1 MTVRERRELGGLC
14 YAKLY
19 EFELLGAAEDKI
31 CKESEE
37 MARLFAECSVKALGD
52 YRALVRMVKKQP
64 HSVRARVHSERTK
77 DIIDELI
84 AAKQGW
90 ISQAQKVAFNMSGRE
105 KETLLQIC
113 ESEQE
118 QIYKLMR
125 CLS

>member
-1 MTVRERRELGGLC
+1 MTVRERRDIGNLC

-31 CKESEE
+31 CKESED
-37 MARLFAECSVKALGD
+37 MARLFAECAVKTFGD

-64 HSVRARVHSERTK
+64 RFVGARVHSERAK
-77 DIIDELI
+77 DIIDELT
-84 AAKQGW
+84 AAKQRW
-90 ISQAQKVAFNMSGRE
+90 ISQAQTCAFNMSGRE
-105 KETLLQIC
+105 RDTLLSIC

-118 QIYKLMR
+118 QIYKLRR